1 MSGSRDSEGVH
12 GSIIAFD
19 LESTRLLDM
28 GLTLVLM
35 FFLVA

>member
-28 GLTLVLM
+28 GLM